1 MVEDGQCVVVH
12 LVITLVDDET
22 VVETTDS
29 NVATPRTDDQHRDR
43 PHEFVGEGDVAR
55 ALEDAVRGLEP
66 GETRRVTVEP
76 GSASPSG
83 PWREEAVVGLARD
96 LLNARNDIGSEPGT
110 LVFSTRGVDGWTT
123 VTGEGA
129 RLGRLRPRTRRR
141 TPRLRGG
148 ATRSARRRN
157 GPRVTAIFTALGFES
172 LPKNKIASQTS
183 TINTIEAR

>member
-1 MVEDGQCVVVH
+1 MVEDGQRVVVH

-29 NVATPRTDDQHRDR
+29 NVATAGTDDQHRDR

-55 ALEDAVRGLEP
+55 AVEDAVRGLEP

-96 LLNARNDIGSEPGT
+96 LLNARNDAGGEPGT
-110 LVFSTRGVDGWTT
+110 LVLSTRGVDGWTT
-123 VTGEGA
+123 VTGEELVSVDFDHGLVGE
-129 RLGRLRPRTRRR
+129 RL
-141 TPRLRGG
+141 
-148 ATRSARRRN
+148 
-157 GPRVTAIFTALGFES
+157 VFEVG
-172 LPKNKIASQTS
+172 LLEVRDGETDP
-183 TINTIEAR
+183 E